1 MKHENMFPGPRM
13 VSFFALTMRICLI
26 RQVVVCKHKKV
37 HENEKGEM
45 KNAAERK
52 GQILRSTPNTAPLIC
67 GACNTQPE
75 GLSTMA

>member
-1 MKHENMFPGPRM
+1 MID
-13 VSFFALTMRICLI
+13 S
-26 RQVVVCKHKKV
+26 
-37 HENEKGEM
+37 
-45 KNAAERK
+45 K

>member
-1 MKHENMFPGPRM
+1 MTTQNDG
-13 VSFFALTMRICLI
+13 
-26 RQVVVCKHKKV
+26 
-37 HENEKGEM
+37 
-45 KNAAERK
+45 K